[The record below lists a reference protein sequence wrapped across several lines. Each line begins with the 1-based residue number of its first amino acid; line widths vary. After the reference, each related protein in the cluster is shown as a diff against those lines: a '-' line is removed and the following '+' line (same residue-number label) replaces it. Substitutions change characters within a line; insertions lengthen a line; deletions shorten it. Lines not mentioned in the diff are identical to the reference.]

1 MSKENKPILYKI
13 YYGDLLVYLGRT
25 KQPLQNRLR
34 GHFFK
39 KPMHRAIDINHVTK
53 IEYAE
58 FQTVADMYLY
68 EIYYI
73 NKLKPSLN
81 VDDLAR
87 DEITVTLSEVE
98 FLPYNCHLFESW
110 KNQINA
116 NDTEWDRLHK
126 EYCNIPLQQTLLR
139 KQKRNGEITEE
150 EYYEQHESL
159 SQREKELC
167 KQLYGYE
174 KLQPDIL

>member
-13 YYGDLLVYLGRT
+13 YYGDLVVYLGRT

-81 VDDLAR
+81 VDDLAC
-87 DEITVTLSEVE
+87 DEITVTLPEVE
-98 FLPYNCHLFESW
+98 FRSYDCHLFESW

-116 NDTEWDRLHK
+116 NDSEWDRLHK

-150 EYYEQHESL
+150 EYCEQLEILQSHK
-159 SQREKELC
+159 KELRQC
-167 KQLYGYE
+167 IYGY
-174 KLQPDIL
+174 